1 MRGTVS
7 AAPGD
12 LAEDRLYC
20 VEDSATGIG
29 VFVLAQSGDTD
40 LARGDVITITGTL
53 LLRRQAL
60 TLTATS
66 TAQVD
71 GWVEPRDALTVEPP
85 APGPWAWEPW
95 EGQVIQVSGTVSG
108 AVKELAGGSRSLTL
122 RLPGGGELLVGV
134 GPSVISHLPEALLAS
149 KMEITARGVL
159 HQRSGTS
166 GGGYRLWA
174 LLVSPSR
181 PPKPVPV
188 LPRVD
193 RPAPPPGKASK
204 APTMLPG
211 TPSIAMP
218 SEAQPWWTR
227 RISEVLQ
234 VWEGSLALVGFDG
247 PGLVVLPSCG
257 EAQTVPV
264 RIHAVGMVD
273 RAGRAP
279 YPQLR

>member
-7 AAPGD
+7 AAPGE

-20 VEDSATGIG
+20 VEDRATGVG

-40 LARGDVITITGTL
+40 LARGDVVTIAGTL

-71 GWVEPRDALTVEPP
+71 GWVEPRDALSVEPP

-108 AVKELAGGSRSLTL
+108 AVKALAGGSRSLTL

-134 GPSVISHLPEALLAS
+134 GPNLKSDVPDALLTS
-149 KMEITARGVL
+149 KMEITVRGVL
-159 HQRSGTS
+159 HQRSGS
-166 GGGYRLWA
+166 AGGGYRLWA
-174 LLVSPSR
+174 LLVGSSR
-181 PPKPVPV
+181 PTKPVA
-188 LPRVD
+188 LPPSVD
-193 RPAPPPGKASK
+193 RPVPPLGIASI

-218 SEAQPWWTR
+218 SEAQPWWAR
-227 RISEVLQ
+227 RISEALQ

-257 EAQTVPV
+257 EAQAVPTGI
-264 RIHAVGMVD
+264 RAGGMVD